1 MRGCLALMMEPKKR
15 KAKNMV
21 LIYIY
26 KKWRLYANEKTG
38 FFEVWKDGRRNGLI
52 LTLTAAGAIATFK
65 KLFER

>member
-1 MRGCLALMMEPKKR
+1 
-15 KAKNMV
+15 MV